1 MKKPGIF
8 LRLLPGRL
16 DCSSVGPMLESYHD
30 GEVAGRKKELIEKH
44 VSSCKQCDERLKV
57 LDFMGESVRVVSDA
71 LACKAPD
78 LSNAVF
84 MEATRRARMR
94 NKSFIA
100 PARPTW
106 PAWKTKFAYTLVA
119 TAAAISLFLG
129 GSAVTR
135 AIHSSQ
141 IDDSDCIVE
150 SLEYASGNV
159 TITTVEPENSTIIW
173 LSDSD
178 EDNSG

>member
-16 DCSSVGPMLESYHD
+16 DCSSVGPILESYHD

-44 VSSCKQCDERLKV
+44 ISSCKQCDERLKV
-57 LDFMGESVRVVSDA
+57 LDFMGKSIRVVSEA
-71 LACKAPD
+71 LVCKAPD
-78 LSNAVF
+78 LSNSVF
-84 MEATRRARMR
+84 LEATRRARMR

-100 PARPTW
+100 PARP
-106 PAWKTKFAYTLVA
+106 AWKIKFAYTLAA

-129 GSAVTR
+129 GSAVTT

-141 IDDSDCIVE
+141 VNDSDCIVE

-159 TITTVEPENSTIIW
+159 TITTVDPENSTIIW

>member
-1 MKKPGIF
+1 
-8 LRLLPGRL
+8 
-16 DCSSVGPMLESYHD
+16 MLESYHD
-30 GEVAGRKKELIEKH
+30 GEIAGRRKELIENH
-44 VSSCKQCDERLKV
+44 VSSCKQCDERLRV
-57 LDFMGESVRVVSDA
+57 LDFMGRSVREVSEA

-100 PARPTW
+100 PARP
-106 PAWKTKFAYTLVA
+106 AWKIKFAYAIVA

-129 GSAVTR
+129 GSAVTK

-141 IDDSDCIVE
+141 SADSDCIVE